1 MLDRRPARVWIAL
14 LWAAAVACTE
24 PEPAAAPAPPA
35 PETAWVEIGSG
46 LFELELALDPATRH
60 LGLGRRLSVA
70 EDGGML
76 FVFPDSRALHFVMR
90 DCPIPLDVAFLDASG
105 RIVAI
110 HEMRPEPPRAPGESR
125 RAYERR
131 LPAYSSGGPAR
142 FAVETA
148 GGRLREVGARVG
160 ERVVFDAEGLARR
173 AR

>member
-1 MLDRRPARVWIAL
+1 MLDWRPARPWIAL
-14 LWAAAVACTE
+14 LWVAAVACTE
-24 PEPAAAPAPPA
+24 AEPAAAPTPPA
-35 PETAWVEIGSG
+35 AETVWVEIGSG
-46 LFELELALDPATRH
+46 LFELELALDPATRYR
-60 LGLGRRLSVA
+60 GLGQRLSVP

-76 FVFPDSRALHFVMR
+76 FVFPESRSLSFVMR

-131 LPAYSSGGPAR
+131 LPGYSSGGPAR
-142 FAVETA
+142 FVIETA

-160 ERVVFDAEGLARR
+160 GRAVFDAEGLARR